1 MISKIWIYCF
11 GVTVCLI
18 SGCATWM
25 PSGEQPRPIEAGV
38 KTPPLSDEAV
48 AIETY
53 LIRLKPEQV
62 EQSAEL
68 WSLAD
73 QQILPPEL
81 RLNLDRNGVRVAKIS
96 GSLPRVLES
105 WLSETEKRIESDPL
119 EQTGLA
125 ADVISVARHWRCRA
139 GVRKEIPIRDLSKER
154 VTLFYH
160 DQAFK
165 GRALDSPRFFFS
177 MTATPGSDY
186 TADVR
191 LTPEIEHGDYRNRVV
206 VREAALR
213 PVSERDTIPFN
224 QLAIHLRLQRGDCLV
239 IGPTAERCGLGAE
252 FLHSRTQENLYEPVL
267 MLVRL
272 SQSGVDSIFSPESAA
287 KAQKA
292 KEL

>member
-1 MISKIWIYCF
+1 MIARAWLVTFGATLCF
-11 GVTVCLI
+11 A
-18 SGCATWM
+18 SGCATWL
-25 PSGEQPRPIEAGV
+25 PSGEQPRPIEAGI

-81 RLNLDRNGVRVAKIS
+81 RLNLDRNGIRVAKIS
-96 GSLPRVLES
+96 GSLPRILET
-105 WLSETEKRIESDPL
+105 WLSETEKRMEGDTL

-125 ADVISVARHWRCRA
+125 ADVVSVARHWRCRA
-139 GVRKEIPIRDLSKER
+139 GVRKEIPIRDLSQDR

-160 DQAFK
+160 DQTFK
-165 GRALDSPRFFFS
+165 GRSLDSPRFFFS
-177 MTATPGSDY
+177 LTATPGNDY

-206 VREAALR
+206 VRDAALR
-213 PVSERDTIPFN
+213 PVSERDTIPFTP
-224 QLAIHLRLQRGDCLV
+224 LAIHLRLQRGDCLV

-252 FLHSRTQENLYEPVL
+252 FLHSYTQENRYEPVL

-287 KAQKA
+287 KAMQA
-292 KEL
+292 KDL